1 MSKFKFYITMNCVS
15 FTVLMLIYTV
25 LCLFGLSTVNAAA
38 VLILLAMTT
47 CIAVLIFF
55 TDKLTCNSIVL
66 RIFVDLAAIVTVVFM
81 IGGPTGFIPLE
92 PAYVLIV
99 LAMIL
104 VVYFATFGVL
114 VIKNKADAEDI
125 NKKINEMKCA
135 PPDPP
140 NKK

>member
-1 MSKFKFYITMNCVS
+1 MTQFKFYITMNCVS
-15 FTVLMLIYTV
+15 FTILMLIYTI

-38 VLILLAMTT
+38 VLILLVMTT

-55 TDKLTCNSIVL
+55 TDKLPVNSLAL
-66 RIFVDLAAIVTVVFM
+66 RMFIDIAAIVAVVFV
-81 IGGPTGFIPLE
+81 IGGLSGFIPLE

-104 VVYFATFGVL
+104 VVYFVTFGVL

-125 NKKINEMKCA
+125 NKKISAMKWS
-135 PPDPP
+135 PPDAP
-140 NKK
+140 NGK